1 MSDEPKL
8 KVVPDEQLDEEEKQ
22 FHLRRDVPG
31 VKGASAIGIVSIN
44 VAKTP
49 GKNEFFRTHPT
60 FRRWCRL
67 SIWRSA
73 WKGTFS
79 QLPTRWFS
87 RAGGYGA
94 AKRKA
99 KGGRS

>member
-8 KVVPDEQLDEEEKQ
+8 KVVPDEQLDEEEKE
-22 FHLRRDVPG
+22 FHALRRDVPG

-60 FRRWCRL
+60 FRPVVPIVDL
-67 SIWRSA
+67 
-73 WKGTFS
+73 
-79 QLPTRWFS
+79 
-87 RAGGYGA
+87 
-94 AKRKA
+94 
-99 KGGRS
+99 